1 MNVRI
6 LERIHEH
13 EQERLQEGIQ
23 EGMQEN
29 IPEHVQERIL
39 KLRWRFENRIWIPRK
54 QDKSTGDGIYLS
66 DGLAY
71 AIVPMSRSRTPIR

>member
-6 LERIHEH
+6 PERIHEH
-13 EQERLQEGIQ
+13 EQERIQEGIQ
-23 EGMQEN
+23 EN
-29 IPEHVQERIL
+29 IQEHVQERIL

-66 DGLAY
+66 DGVAY